1 MRVGTRRSPAVTKAT
16 TTRTT
21 ELGRIPYR
29 VSAGVS
35 RDRRAPHALSAL
47 CALAL
52 CCVVA
57 CAPTARQVPP
67 RPPAASKPPVPL
79 HQGPLSD
86 FISAASLRW
95 LVLVRPQQLLANAEL
110 AQGISQIVSSR
121 RFEAFAE
128 SSGVD
133 LRLLPAAAIA
143 GFPYATSYLAEV
155 PKGVAAQA
163 RDHFSERLL
172 AGSVSKHPRAALQR
186 ITGVIGQT
194 PETLLTIDERVV
206 AVTVGDPMQAKIAEA
221 YAEGR
226 LKNSPTALRGAALST
241 LPDLFAD
248 NSVVLYAPGPFAD
261 EWQRA
266 AGGLLQSTVAVA
278 IAARALEHGKIATTV
293 CLAGAWGDSA
303 NEAADRLSAAW
314 TTFAKSSAGH
324 LFELPQSAQV
334 IANPELLTLHVELD
348 LDALIRG
355 LRASVLSDI
364 TQILHLPN
372 PSQNTAQPPSENDT
386 PQ

>member
-21 ELGRIPYR
+21 EPRRVPY
-29 VSAGVS
+29 SLSTGVS
-35 RDRRAPHALSAL
+35 RGRRAV

-52 CCVVA
+52 CCTVS
-57 CAPTARQVPP
+57 CAPAARQAPAHPAPASTPP
-67 RPPAASKPPVPL
+67 LPL
-79 HQGPLSD
+79 HQGPLTD

-110 AQGISQIVSSR
+110 AQAISQIVSSR
-121 RFEAFAE
+121 RFDAFTE

-133 LRLLPAAAIA
+133 LRVLQTAAIA
-143 GFPYATSYLAEV
+143 GFPYATLYLAEL
-155 PKGVAAQA
+155 PNGVAARA
-163 RDHFSERLL
+163 RDHFTERLL
-172 AGSVSKHPRAALQR
+172 VGSVSKHPRAALQR
-186 ITGVIGQT
+186 ISGVIGQT
-194 PETLLTIDERVV
+194 PEALVTVDERLV
-206 AVTVGDPMQAKIAEA
+206 AVAVGDPIQARIVEA

-226 LKNSPTALRGAALST
+226 LKNSPTALRGAALSA
-241 LPDLFAD
+241 LPDLFHD

-266 AGGLLQSTVAVA
+266 AGGLLQSTVALA
-278 IAARALEHGKIATTV
+278 IAARPVEHGKIATTV

-324 LFELPQSAQV
+324 LFDLQENAQV
-334 IANPELLTLHVELD
+334 TATAELLTLHVELD
-348 LDALIRG
+348 LEPIVRG

-372 PSQNTAQPPSENDT
+372 PPQNTAQPPSENDT
-386 PQ
+386 AP